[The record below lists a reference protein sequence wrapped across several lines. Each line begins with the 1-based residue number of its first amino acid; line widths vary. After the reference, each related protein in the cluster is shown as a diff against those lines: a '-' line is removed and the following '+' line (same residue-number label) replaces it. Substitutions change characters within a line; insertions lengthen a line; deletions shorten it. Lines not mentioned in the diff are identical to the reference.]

1 MRRKMAIVNTGR
13 DIEMRKHPE
22 SVRFKNILE
31 HINFYFKAF
40 KRVLSFNFNQDLHSN
55 ENSEMM
61 KF

>member
-31 HINFYFKAF
+31 HINFYFKALKKLEYF
-40 KRVLSFNFNQDLHSN
+40 
-55 ENSEMM
+55 
-61 KF
+61 